1 MGQLIARPTDGIE
14 KTDINVDY
22 QTYGIEG
29 ESDYA
34 IDGNGEY
41 GYDYGELEGKSDHT
55 QRNTRL
61 KVWIIS
67 LQHVD
72 MIDWTLQHSQKQRSK
87 ESAVSLWSFSVL
99 S

>member
-1 MGQLIARPTDGIE
+1 MGQLIARPRDGIE
-14 KTDINVDY
+14 KTDINIDY

-41 GYDYGELEGKSDHT
+41 GYDYGELEGKSDRS
-55 QRNTRL
+55 QRITRL
-61 KVWIIS
+61 KVWIKL

-72 MIDWTLQHSQKQRSK
+72 MIDWTLIHSRKQRSK
-87 ESAVSLWSFSVL
+87 ESAVSLWSFSAL
-99 S
+99 P

>member
-1 MGQLIARPTDGIE
+1 MGQLIARPRDGIE

-41 GYDYGELEGKSDHT
+41 GYDYGELEGKSDRS
-55 QRNTRL
+55 QRITRL
-61 KVWIIS
+61 KVWIKL

-72 MIDWTLQHSQKQRSK
+72 MID
-87 ESAVSLWSFSVL
+87 
-99 S
+99 